1 MGSSLLWQKVIIG
14 LKGLNV
20 ILILCVDLVPVQR
33 GHYEISLKLY
43 WKEIVSKVW
52 FWDNDGMGQDM
63 WLKCGRSS
71 QCCGTKPQS
80 FSNHLT
86 LELTL

>member
-43 WKEIVSKVW
+43 WKQIVSKVW

-63 WLKCGRSS
+63 RLKCGGHLNAVEPNLKVLGFS
-71 QCCGTKPQS
+71 QPPNT
-80 FSNHLT
+80 
-86 LELTL
+86 

>member
-1 MGSSLLWQKVIIG
+1 MWQKVIIG

-33 GHYEISLKLY
+33 AIIKFHQNFTGSAVQ
-43 WKEIVSKVW
+43 IVSNVW

-63 WLKCGRSS
+63 RLKCGRSS
-71 QCCGTKPQS
+71 QCYGTKPQS
-80 FSNHLT
+80 VFRLSG
-86 LELTL
+86 